1 MMRVCGI
8 DYSLTKTGIAVITK
22 TVGGVCHLNTSTI
35 TSKGRR
41 ADSLVDRHSRI
52 TELGRDILLHASCA
66 DLVVIEGLVPGA
78 RGGSPYDRAAGWWW
92 VVGGCIRREVPA
104 AEIAPT
110 SLKLA
115 IAGSGKADKAAMAV
129 ALMRL
134 WPDVDV
140 TSSDV
145 SDAAG
150 LAHLGAV
157 YLGWPVTTLER
168 HRQVKVQWPLF
179 GRGGADAA

>member
-1 MMRVCGI
+1 MV
-8 DYSLTKTGIAVITK
+8 
-22 TVGGVCHLNTSTI
+22 TSTV
-35 TSKGRR
+35 TSKGKR
-41 ADSLVDRHSRI
+41 AASLVDRHARL
-52 TELGRDILLHASCA
+52 TELGDDILHHAAMC
-66 DLVVIEGLVPGA
+66 DLVVIEGPFTGPK
-78 RGGSPYDRAAGWWW
+78 GGSPIDRHALFWFVAG
-92 VVGGCIRREVPA
+92 GLIRREVSVA
-104 AEIAPT
+104 VVAPT

-115 IAGSGKADKAAMAV
+115 IAGKGNADKAALAV

-157 YLGWPVTTLER
+157 WLGMDVPTLER
-168 HRQVKVQWPLF
+168 HRTVKAEWPESSPVLEV
-179 GRGGADAA
+179 A